1 MSSHNEQVQPTPFDV
16 AQPVQPETP
25 AAQAPGPQGAAPW
38 VLPALGGLLLLAVL
52 VIFWLPERVDAP
64 AVADTESP
72 AATAAND
79 SAPAAPLAKPAGPK
93 KPDAS
98 PWSDAQMAKLR
109 KEAQDVLAEL
119 LDLQFALEER
129 GVRQWAPERFAAI
142 AATAAAGDELYK
154 TREYE
159 QATVRYQEGLAEL
172 QALQADIPVELAR
185 QLDLARQAIEDGDQA
200 TADEALAMAALIEP
214 GSPELTALQQR
225 AATLP
230 QLLPLL
236 AGAETAEQNADL
248 AEAEKLL
255 QRAAA
260 LDPQHLRTRSE
271 LQRVATAHQ
280 EQRFNDAMSD
290 GYTAL
295 DAGRFDSARQ
305 AFRAARKLQGEGS
318 SEASSALQEV

>member
-16 AQPVQPETP
+16 AQPAQPEAP
-25 AAQAPGPQGAAPW
+25 AALAPGRQGTAPW

-64 AVADTESP
+64 AVPDTESP
-72 AATAAND
+72 AAAND
-79 SAPAAPLAKPAGPK
+79 NAPAVPQAKPAGSK

-129 GVRQWAPERFAAI
+129 GVQQWAPERFASI

-159 QATVRYQEGLAEL
+159 QATVRYQEGLAAL
-172 QALQADIPVELAR
+172 QALQAGIPAELAGK
-185 QLDLARQAIEDGDQA
+185 LDIARQAIEDGNQA

-214 GSPELTALQQR
+214 GSAELAALQQR

-230 QLLPLL
+230 QLLPIL
-236 AGAETAEQNADL
+236 AEAETAEQNADL

-255 QRAAA
+255 QQAAT

-271 LQRVATAHQ
+271 LQRVAAAHK
-280 EQRFNDAMSD
+280 EQRFNDAMSE
-290 GYTAL
+290 GYSAL
-295 DAGRFDSARQ
+295 DAGR
-305 AFRAARKLQGEGS
+305 
-318 SEASSALQEV
+318 